1 MTTDKPTA
9 KTTAKEATPAQDK
22 EGVFAAT
29 NPAGAAF
36 AVKAGYA
43 VPFISD
49 EAKFAAS
56 EAARKAASA
65 PAPKP

>member
-1 MTTDKPTA
+1 MTAVKQT
-9 KTTAKEATPAQDK
+9 TPAQDK

-29 NPAGAAF
+29 HPVAAAF
-36 AVKAGYA
+36 VVKAGYA

-56 EAARKAASA
+56 ETARKAAST
-65 PAPKP
+65 PKPKP